1 MARTCGVLYIFTFKC
16 ASRHN
21 AVHLFDISCFAH
33 FDFQMC
39 FAPQVR
45 ARFPH
50 RNFQKWSKHGVIVH
64 FDFQMC
70 FAPQARA
77 LFPHCGTSQLP
88 KVAQTWCDC
97 AFWLPHVLG
106 VCTFAS
112 LLWPAGSAPA
122 ALASLLID
130 PPQPQNIGKT
140 LEKHCSRL
148 SYLFARLHLLS
159 SDFLPVW
166 SSRFWLSPCLSF
178 FLRGWACPSVHIVGS
193 LASKLPSIIFSWQA
207 QRVTRIEWNNYKTRW
222 CEAISSA
229 LNFPFLT
236 EVSQNC
242 FFFDQLRHLG
252 KFCRLASIS
261 TLSRSTVQEA

>member
-88 KVAQTWCDC
+88 KVAQTWCGC

-130 PPQPQNIGKT
+130 PPQPQNIGKNIGKT
-140 LEKHCSRL
+140 
-148 SYLFARLHLLS
+148 LFAT
-159 SDFLPVW
+159 FLPFRAPA
-166 SSRFWLSPCLSF
+166 SSLFWLSPCVIFSLLTFTLSQLLLKRLSLSIRSYCRKFSFQTSIDHF
-178 FLRGWACPSVHIVGS
+178 FMASTARNTHRMEQLQNTLVRGHQLCTQLSILDGS
-193 LASKLPSIIFSWQA
+193 LAELLLFWS
-207 QRVTRIEWNNYKTRW
+207 T
-222 CEAISSA
+222 
-229 LNFPFLT
+229 
-236 EVSQNC
+236 
-242 FFFDQLRHLG
+242 
-252 KFCRLASIS
+252 S
-261 TLSRSTVQEA
+261 TLGEIL

>member
-1 MARTCGVLYIFTFKC
+1 MARTFGVLYIFTFKC

-140 LEKHCSRL
+140 L
-148 SYLFARLHLLS
+148 FAT
-159 SDFLPVW
+159 FLPFRAPA
-166 SSRFWLSPCLSF
+166 SSLFWLSPCVIFSLLTFTLSQLLLKRLSLSIRSYCRKFSFQTSIDHF
-178 FLRGWACPSVHIVGS
+178 FMASTARNTHRMEQLQNTLVRGHQLCTQLSILDGS
-193 LASKLPSIIFSWQA
+193 LAELLLFWS
-207 QRVTRIEWNNYKTRW
+207 T
-222 CEAISSA
+222 
-229 LNFPFLT
+229 
-236 EVSQNC
+236 
-242 FFFDQLRHLG
+242 
-252 KFCRLASIS
+252 S
-261 TLSRSTVQEA
+261 TLGEIL